1 MIPESIKI
9 HRPKGTEVRLF
20 KGTYYV
26 YKITSVWDKEKK
38 KAKKK
43 TLGCIGKIL
52 PDEGFIPSKK
62 TVIPSIEKVVVKEY
76 GCSQLFVQLNDELFD
91 KLKEY
96 FSSLYREIFTLA
108 IIRLMNKT
116 NNSTIK
122 RYYDTSYLS
131 EEFKELRLSENRITE
146 FMRDLGE
153 RREQM
158 RGFMQEFIPK
168 GEVLLFDGTCIFSD
182 SKESTYAKQGYNPRG
197 KKNGQINLLYAFAK
211 SDHMPVYYR
220 LLPGNITDKAAF
232 MNTVKESG
240 IENCIIIGDNG
251 FYSKSNT
258 SFLDEQQ
265 LSYILPL
272 RTDTKYVNDRFKAL
286 SDKEKFEDCF
296 VYHDRVIWFTKVP
309 IGDNRKQVYI
319 FRDDG
324 MKRYSE
330 LSFMRKKDAEY
341 ESYTLD
347 RFYDKQNSYGM
358 HYLYS
363 NIETEPQ
370 DIYLSYKARWE
381 IEECFDYLKNGL
393 DLGTVYQRNN
403 EKMESWAF
411 LNHISLMLFYS
422 LHRKLL
428 ETGLSKKYCVEE
440 IIGLAK
446 TISKVQINDDWYV
459 SEMSKPD
466 KDLFSAIGVNLYT

>member
-1 MIPESIKI
+1 MIPENIKI
-9 HRPKGTEVRLF
+9 HRPTNTEIRLI

-26 YKITSVWDKEKK
+26 YKITSVWDSEKK

-52 PDEGFIPSKK
+52 PEEGFIPSKR
-62 TVIPSIEKVVVKEY
+62 TVVPSIDKVVVKEY
-76 GCSQLFVQLNDELFD
+76 GCSQLFTQLNVELFN

-96 FSSLYREIFTLA
+96 FSTLYREIFALA

-116 NNSTIK
+116 SNSTIK
-122 RYYDTSYLS
+122 RYYDSSYLS

-146 FMRDLGE
+146 FMRVLGE

-168 GEVLLFDGTCIFSD
+168 VGVLLFDGTCIFSD
-182 SKESTYAKQGYNPRG
+182 SKDSTYAKQGYNPRG
-197 KKNGQINLLYAFAK
+197 KKNGQINILYAFAK
-211 SDHMPVYYR
+211 TDHMPVYYR

-232 MNTVKESG
+232 VNTIREAE
-240 IENCIIIGDNG
+240 IEDCIIIGDNG
-251 FYSKSNT
+251 FYSKVNT
-258 SFLDEQQ
+258 AYLDDQD
-265 LSYILPL
+265 LKYILPL
-272 RTDTKYVNDRFKAL
+272 RIDTKYVDENFK
-286 SDKEKFEDCF
+286 SMPDKDKFEDCF
-296 VYHDRVIWFTKVP
+296 VYHDRVIWFTKKAV
-309 IGDNRKQVYI
+309 GDNKKYVYI

-324 MKRYSE
+324 MKRLSE
-330 LSFMRKKDAEY
+330 LSFMRRKDAYY
-341 ESYTLD
+341 ESYDLD
-347 RFYDKQNSYGM
+347 RFYTKQQSYGM

-393 DLGTVYQRNN
+393 DLGTVYQRTN
-403 EKMESWAF
+403 EKIEAWAF

-422 LHRKLL
+422 LHRKLMQT
-428 ETGLSKKYCVEE
+428 ELSKKYCVED
-440 IIGLAK
+440 IISLAK
-446 TISKVQINDDWYV
+446 TISKVQINDSWYLSEV
-459 SEMSKPD
+459 SKSDLE
-466 KDLFSAIGVNLYT
+466 LFSSIGVNLYT